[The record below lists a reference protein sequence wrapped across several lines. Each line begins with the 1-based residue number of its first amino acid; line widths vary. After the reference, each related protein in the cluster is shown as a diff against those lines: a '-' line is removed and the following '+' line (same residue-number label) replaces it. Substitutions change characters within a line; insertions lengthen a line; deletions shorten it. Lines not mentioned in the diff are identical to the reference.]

1 MGHSRANVLQDRRMW
16 GPGALIEPKCR
27 MAKKGAVG
35 EPQLLRGQRRADCH
49 SDDQSSNPTAVDSLS
64 R

>member
-1 MGHSRANVLQDRRMW
+1 MW